1 MRKFLLV
8 VTAVL
13 GLATVSCKSD
23 DNNSLSGYEKDL
35 QGTWKQSRVLYLDKN
50 DKIVD
55 EEVIEDYGCGIGE
68 IEFKGNTL
76 IVRSFDFGMNGKCEK
91 DEEKKNYYI
100 KGDMIY
106 EEKATIGNQI
116 IELTK
121 NRFVVKED
129 MMVEDDFGL
138 ATFGETVDVEDEV
151 VSVYLEF
158 VR

>member
-13 GLATVSCKSD
+13 GLATVSCTSD
-23 DNNSLSGYEKDL
+23 DNTSLSGYEKDL
-35 QGTWKQSRVLYLDKN
+35 QGIWKQSRVLYLDKN

-55 EEVIEDYGCGIGE
+55 VDVVEDYGCGIDE
-68 IEFKGNTL
+68 IEFKGKNL
-76 IVRSFDFGMNGKCEK
+76 IVRSFDVGMNGECEK
-91 DEEKKNYYI
+91 DEEKKGYYV

-106 EEKATIGNQI
+106 EANTKVGNKI
-116 IELTK
+116 IELTANK
-121 NRFVVKED
+121 LVVKEEID
-129 MMVEDDFGL
+129 LEDYVGFS
-138 ATFGETVDVEDEV
+138 TFGEAVEIEDEV